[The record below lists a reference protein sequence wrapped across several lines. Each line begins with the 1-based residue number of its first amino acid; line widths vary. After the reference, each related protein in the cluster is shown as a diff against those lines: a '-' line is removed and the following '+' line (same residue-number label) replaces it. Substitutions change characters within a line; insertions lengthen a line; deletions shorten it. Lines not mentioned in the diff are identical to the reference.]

1 MVIIIIILAF
11 PSGLSVTSLSK
22 VRNLVPIIHQ
32 PVINCAVP
40 VHMYMVSESLTY
52 TSVGNYRLEYS
63 AYVEFL
69 LPLVLESRFLSYLGQ
84 HLLPGPFQ

>member
-1 MVIIIIILAF
+1 
-11 PSGLSVTSLSK
+11 
-22 VRNLVPIIHQ
+22 
-32 PVINCAVP
+32 
-40 VHMYMVSESLTY
+40 MYMVSESLTY